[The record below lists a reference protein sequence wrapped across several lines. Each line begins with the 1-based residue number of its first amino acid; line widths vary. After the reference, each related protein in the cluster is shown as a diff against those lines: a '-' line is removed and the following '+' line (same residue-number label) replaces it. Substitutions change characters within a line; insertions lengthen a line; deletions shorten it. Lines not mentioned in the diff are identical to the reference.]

1 MKEGYIISHID
12 KIPVDNLE
20 DLNQILDFKKGG
32 ILVEGFYPDGEKA
45 YLAFIGKSETSG

>member
-1 MKEGYIISHID
+1 MNEGFIISHID

-32 ILVEGFYPDGEKA
+32 ILVEGYYGNGEKGV
-45 YLAFIGKSETSG
+45 FGIDW